1 MAEYRT
7 KSSSTADK
15 VDSLKRACNSLAKEI
30 GKKTLDIASDF
41 ETVASALEYVAFR
54 LHNKNMA
61 EAERLYK
68 ETWFKM
74 SKTILCK
81 KLWSETELTKW
92 LNDNIK
98 TGKIKEFSEKLASG
112 FRFLKEM
119 KRHIDKIEPIL
130 DVIKSIHTIHSE
142 STYKITINSEKADSC
157 SVIRAEMRSGVRQFE
172 AVMDIVR
179 VVNNFA
185 PRGFKEYID
194 YNFAVFDGAKKLFKI
209 ADGYADAIIDLAKE
223 TEDAWQRAFNNNSSW
238 WNATKSLE
246 RNMDANSYCDQMD
259 RKRKLEKERRQYERD
274 RSEIQ
279 RQRR

>member
-1 MAEYRT
+1 
-7 KSSSTADK
+7 
-15 VDSLKRACNSLAKEI
+15 
-30 GKKTLDIASDF
+30 
-41 ETVASALEYVAFR
+41 
-54 LHNKNMA
+54 
-61 EAERLYK
+61 
-68 ETWFKM
+68 
-74 SKTILCK
+74 
-81 KLWSETELTKW
+81 
-92 LNDNIK
+92 
-98 TGKIKEFSEKLASG
+98 
-112 FRFLKEM
+112 
-119 KRHIDKIEPIL
+119 
-130 DVIKSIHTIHSE
+130 
-142 STYKITINSEKADSC
+142 
-157 SVIRAEMRSGVRQFE
+157 MRSGVRQFE